1 MTVLGPPLVFDFVI
15 AEGRY
20 IESKVRGGTAR
31 GKWRLVGRSYGG
43 QDVIWLTAQPDDSY
57 LIGTRLH
64 SPKPIHIDLLC
75 HLMYGAIQESD

>member
-1 MTVLGPPLVFDFVI
+1 MTV

-20 IESKVRGGTAR
+20 IDSHVRGGTAK

-43 QDVIWLTAQPDDSY
+43 QEVIWLTPQPDGNY
-57 LIGTRLH
+57 LIGTKLH

-75 HLMYGAIQESD
+75 HLMYGAVQESD